1 MFITPF
7 VYGVGKSAKALATR
21 GKELAYSDSVF
32 ERWLD
37 KYVGSGFRPRGDLPQ
52 EVFDSEMAKA
62 GLKARDSFRAKELVE
77 NITKEADGMIPKLSK
92 FFDTNT
98 AIYCRKRII

>member
-21 GKELAYSDSVF
+21 GKELAYSDSAF
-32 ERWLD
+32 ERFLD
-37 KYVGSGFRPRGDLPQ
+37 KYIGSGFRPRGDLPQ

-98 AIYCRKRII
+98 AAA